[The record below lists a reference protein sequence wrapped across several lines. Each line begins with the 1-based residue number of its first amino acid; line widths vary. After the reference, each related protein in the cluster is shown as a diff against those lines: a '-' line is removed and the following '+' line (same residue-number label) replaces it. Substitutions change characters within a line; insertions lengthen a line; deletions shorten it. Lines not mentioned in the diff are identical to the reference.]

1 MKINSK
7 FLEDEPSKKR
17 ELPLKEFKSISLKDV
32 SYKYPTSKKFILKNL
47 NMKIIEGIDRN
58 YRFIGSGKTTLID
71 ILLGLLEP
79 NSEKIMINDHP
90 SSKVMDSWR
99 NLTAYIPQ
107 ESLMIN
113 ESLVSILSFL
123 TNLLI
128 SEHHL
133 SETINKAQLTDVV
146 LNLPDG
152 MESNLGE
159 GIKLSGGKGKEFLLQ
174 ERSFTL
180 EKF

>member
-47 NMKIIEGIDRN
+47 NMKINRGDSIGI
-58 YRFIGSGKTTLID
+58 IGSSGSGKTTLID

-79 NSEKIMINDHP
+79 NSGKIMINDHP

-113 ESLVSILSFL
+113 ESLVSNIVLSDESFDF
-123 TNLLI
+123 T
-128 SEHHL
+128 EHHL

-159 GIKLSGGKGKEFLLQ
+159 GGYKAIWRSKAKSFSCKSDLSL
-174 ERSFTL
+174 
-180 EKF
+180 